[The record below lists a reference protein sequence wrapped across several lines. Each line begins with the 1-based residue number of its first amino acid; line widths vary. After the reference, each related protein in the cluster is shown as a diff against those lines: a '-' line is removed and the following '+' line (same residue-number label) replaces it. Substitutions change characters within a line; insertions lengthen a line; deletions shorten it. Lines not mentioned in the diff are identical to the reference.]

1 MSGISRGS
9 IFFTPVVMALSV
21 MNTAENIAKTAGKI
35 AFAGAI
41 AVHRYNKKQEEK
53 KVKKLSDDIEK
64 LDKSVTETLNVQRE
78 ELYRTIENVLDEMSE
93 VQNIISENID
103 SSDGEAFRNLLRET
117 GKNTVSSIE
126 KIHSRFKKCYDEA
139 VNRSNSEI
147 SSALTSLKEKVAEE
161 IKNAESDI
169 AAREKRAAERAQSLI
184 NDARKLSSAFNSEAG
199 EKYITEAEYDV
210 MKGNYQSAVSLAS
223 SAITQI
229 YMDMYRSDAEE
240 KERDFYRSSLVY
252 FSAEIKEL
260 LDSLHSVEFRM
271 SEESDEILSADLT
284 QFMKCEYEEFCRK
297 SEESERFISEDAE
310 NADSIELHKRSDEL
324 GKLLAEIKEEM
335 ADAFYFM
342 LYSLNRVEAEKS
354 IYGILKEK
362 GFTLTDTK
370 YTDGDPSKA
379 GERTYSCP
387 LTGEEITISLIPY
400 TDEDNEIKTELVV
413 LSSESSEESREQYRK
428 DIVNSLQKSC
438 SSIDSVSLKCME
450 NTRNMNAGEA
460 GVKTAIENPQLVR
473 RR

>member
-41 AVHRYNKKQEEK
+41 AVHKYNKKQEEK
-53 KVKKLSDDIEK
+53 KVKKLSDDVEK
-64 LDKSVTETLNVQRE
+64 LDKSVSETLNVQKE

-103 SSDGEAFRNLLRET
+103 SSDGEAFRKLLRET
-117 GKNTVSSIE
+117 GKNTVCSIE
-126 KIHSRFKKCYDEA
+126 KIHSRFRKCYDEA

-147 SSALTSLKEKVAEE
+147 SSALTALKERVAAE

-169 AAREKRAAERAQSLI
+169 ADREKRAEERAQSLI
-184 NDARKLSSAFNSEAG
+184 NDARELSSAFNSEAG

-229 YMDMYRSDAEE
+229 YMDMYKSDAEE
-240 KERDFYRSSLVY
+240 KEREFYRSSLVY

-260 LDSLHSVEFRM
+260 LDSLHSVEFKM

-297 SEESERFISEDAE
+297 SEESERFISESAE
-310 NADSIELHKRSDEL
+310 NADSIELRKRTDEL

-379 GERTYSCP
+379 GERTYSCA

-413 LSSESSEESREQYRK
+413 LSGESSEESREQYRK

-450 NTRNMNAGEA
+450 NTRNMDAGEA
-460 GVKTAIENPQLVR
+460 GMKTAIENPQPVR

>member
-1 MSGISRGS
+1 
-9 IFFTPVVMALSV
+9 
-21 MNTAENIAKTAGKI
+21 
-35 AFAGAI
+35 
-41 AVHRYNKKQEEK
+41 
-53 KVKKLSDDIEK
+53 
-64 LDKSVTETLNVQRE
+64 
-78 ELYRTIENVLDEMSE
+78 
-93 VQNIISENID
+93 
-103 SSDGEAFRNLLRET
+103 
-117 GKNTVSSIE
+117 
-126 KIHSRFKKCYDEA
+126 
-139 VNRSNSEI
+139 
-147 SSALTSLKEKVAEE
+147 
-161 IKNAESDI
+161 
-169 AAREKRAAERAQSLI
+169 
-184 NDARKLSSAFNSEAG
+184 
-199 EKYITEAEYDV
+199 
-210 MKGNYQSAVSLAS
+210 
-223 SAITQI
+223 
-229 YMDMYRSDAEE
+229 
-240 KERDFYRSSLVY
+240 
-252 FSAEIKEL
+252 
-260 LDSLHSVEFRM
+260 M

>member
-53 KVKKLSDDIEK
+53 KVTKLSDDIEK
-64 LDKSVTETLNVQRE
+64 LDKSVAETLNVQRE

-117 GKNTVSSIE
+117 GNNTVSSIE

-147 SSALTSLKEKVAEE
+147 SSALTSLKEKVAAE

-335 ADAFYFM
+335 ADAFSVFLKPVSDPRSTFFSGISSIKIIH
-342 LYSLNRVEAEKS
+342 LYIFLSELIFN
-354 IYGILKEK
+354 IFIIFCPKE
-362 GFTLTDTK
+362 
-370 YTDGDPSKA
+370 
-379 GERTYSCP
+379 
-387 LTGEEITISLIPY
+387 
-400 TDEDNEIKTELVV
+400 
-413 LSSESSEESREQYRK
+413 
-428 DIVNSLQKSC
+428 IVNRYFGKNIFQHFSDRMFIINAYFKRVIFRKMHIFKIYFFEKCIFLIRTKKQQTYILICVSAVLLYFYPNNSSSLF
-438 SSIDSVSLKCME
+438 SSVPSF
-450 NTRNMNAGEA
+450 A
-460 GVKTAIENPQLVR
+460 
-473 RR
+473 